1 MNNLLLFASSMFRML
16 ADSEAVSP
24 AYFVVRII
32 LFVLIVLC
40 SLFMIFVVLL
50 QPGNT
55 SGLGAIGGGAET
67 FLGKNKAK
75 TLEGKMKRLTV
86 IVAIAFAVF
95 AIVFAVVSILT
106 F

>member
-1 MNNLLLFASSMFRML
+1 MANNLYLITNMLLGEG
-16 ADSEAVSP
+16 EAVSALYP
-24 AYFVVRII
+24 IVRIV
-32 LFVLIVLC
+32 LLVLIVLC
-40 SLFMIFVVLL
+40 ALFMVFVVLL
-50 QPGNT
+50 QPGNS

-86 IVAIAFAVF
+86 IVAISLAVLLIAFG
-95 AIVFAVVSILT
+95 VVSIIT

>member
-1 MNNLLLFASSMFRML
+1 MLINAMTAMLNMFAEG
-16 ADSEAVSP
+16 DAVSP
-24 AYFVVRII
+24 LYPIIRIV
-32 LFVLIVLC
+32 LLVLIVMC

-50 QPGNT
+50 QPGNS

-75 TLEGKMKRLTV
+75 TLEGKMKRMTI
-86 IVAIAFAVF
+86 IVAIALTLFAIAF
-95 AIVFAVVSILT
+95 AIVSLKT